1 MQDKSR
7 ADSKPDPKYIQRKEV
22 ERMMQWY
29 IHFQPERERKKERK
43 NFSNAKSLAE

>member
-7 ADSKPDPKYIQRKEV
+7 ADSKSDPKYIQRKEV

-29 IHFQPERERKKERK
+29 IHFQPEREKEREK
-43 NFSNAKSLAE
+43 KLFEC